1 MTRGELL
8 ERAAASTFEVM
19 FKGYTLGQC
28 ECGSEHCDEYKC
40 ECACPGC
47 PNLVAEWTRTA
58 EAGLRTS
65 LEAAAEMVLEKVP
78 HWRKV
83 CKNPSERDLA
93 CMVTAE
99 CAARIRR
106 AITAA
111 PGEEL

>member
-58 EAGLRTS
+58 EAGLRSRSARLTVRAPS
-65 LEAAAEMVLEKVP
+65 AATVL
-78 HWRKV
+78 
-83 CKNPSERDLA
+83 
-93 CMVTAE
+93 
-99 CAARIRR
+99 R
-106 AITAA
+106 ASNRL
-111 PGEEL
+111 PLLPPR